1 MCDMFLKCTKC
12 LNHKSYWFFAFVV
25 VLFFFVCLFVC
36 YLENNFKVKTIGQ
49 Q

>member
-1 MCDMFLKCTKC
+1 MFE
-12 LNHKSYWFFAFVV
+12 SYVILVFDFCFCFV
-25 VLFFFVCLFVC
+25 FFVCLFVC